1 MIIIINNDSLCG
13 KPYWSLHI
21 FWIAAKQ
28 LFACPNF
35 SSLFSWAIKSTCSNK
50 LLRLSSKLIFFS
62 KSNTVS
68 ELRLT
73 YEWALTEAL
82 SLNWFL
88 QSFIW
93 GLASSGMVS
102 MFYFKKIKIFK

>member
-1 MIIIINNDSLCG
+1 MMILINYDEVCG

-28 LFACPNF
+28 VFACPNF
-35 SSLFSWAIKSTCSNK
+35 SSLCSWAIKSTCSNK
-50 LLRLSSKLIFFS
+50 LLRLSSKLIFFC

-93 GLASSGMVS
+93 GLASSRMVS
-102 MFYFKKIKIFK
+102 IFFFKKIKIFK